1 MKTLTV
7 LRDLAR
13 VALRGQ
19 EVDASF
25 KDASNLIAEEIRA
38 KTVYLMYGSDDW
50 FRKLGDSGDPQ
61 EYDIKQQGYWLL
73 NRFTVEKAS
82 PCAFNVVDRRVYD
95 IVAARPGV
103 TRSHAAALIPM
114 SEGKSEML
122 IVGGLKGRLR
132 RSDIALL
139 EAAAPIVAHVVAR
152 RVDAQR
158 LQRQKQ
164 QLNAL
169 GDVARVMAR
178 AQEKDQV
185 MAEVATAVAA
195 ASGFDIV
202 SISVLD
208 PSGKR
213 LASRHLGLQ
222 RFSQHPVSQAYRQ
235 GVLDEVIITLGRTKE
250 PVLYADL
257 ATDQR
262 VDEQTRYLLSGKA
275 LMASLAV
282 FPLVFRD
289 ETLGVMSLLSQSPH
303 SFEQPEAELLQGLAA
318 QVTMIL
324 KGLDMYEELHSA
336 KEALQEHAERLQES
350 VSIESK
356 LARTDPVTG
365 LFNHR
370 AFHERVRD
378 EMSGAE
384 AGGKSIGLVMLDID
398 DFKRVNDSL
407 GHLAGDQV
415 LRELAVTLVDVVKRK
430 GDLYRYGGDEFAI
443 LLPGTNRRDA
453 AHVAEGLRRAVARRM
468 DSNGNKVTISLGV
481 ASFPDVAG
489 SAEELI
495 YGADAAMYWAKSTG
509 KNRVG
514 RWDRLVSRKAEGAAP
529 WSLTDRAVRAPDVVA
544 ALVAALAAKDPVT
557 SAHTERCSWYA
568 AKLAEEL
575 RLPEEERMVVRVAA
589 LLHDIGKLAVPDEVL
604 FKPGPLTEEEWVQMR
619 QHPSAAL
626 HVLGQI
632 RSIAE
637 ATPAIVHHH
646 EHFDGSGYPDGL
658 AGEEIPVVSRILL
671 VTDAFDAMT
680 TDRPYRKAMP
690 VEAAVEELERNCGNQ
705 FDPRVVEAFLEV
717 LSRHGPQ
724 PLNSERQRSKTGSAV
739 AVH

>member
-1 MKTLTV
+1 MNALTV

-19 EVDASF
+19 DMGAGLRDAA
-25 KDASNLIAEEIRA
+25 DLIAAEIRA
-38 KTVYLMYGSDDW
+38 ETVYLIYGDDW

-61 EYDIKQQGYWLL
+61 DYDIKQQGYWLL
-73 NRFTVEKAS
+73 NRFMVDKS
-82 PCAFNVVDRRVYD
+82 NPCAFNLADKQVSDV
-95 IVAARPGV
+95 VAARQGV
-103 TRSHAAALIPM
+103 IRSHAAVLIPM

-132 RSDIALL
+132 QSDIALL
-139 EAAAPIVAHVVAR
+139 EAAAPIAAHVVAR
-152 RVDAQR
+152 RVDDQR
-158 LQRQKQ
+158 LQRQQQ

-178 AQEKDQV
+178 SQDKDQV
-185 MAEVATAVAA
+185 LEEVATAVAG

-208 PSGKR
+208 PDGKR
-213 LASRHLGLQ
+213 LASRHLSLQ
-222 RFSQHPVSQAYRQ
+222 RFSQHPVSQAYKQ
-235 GVLDEVIITLGRTKE
+235 GLMDESILALANVKE

-257 ATDQR
+257 ASAQR
-262 VDEQTRYLLSGKA
+262 VDERTRYLLSAKA
-275 LMASLAV
+275 LMASLAS
-282 FPLVFRD
+282 FPLLFRN
-289 ETLGVMSLLSQSPH
+289 ETVGIMSLLSQSPH
-303 SFEQPEAELLQGLAA
+303 SFERPEVELLQGLAA
-318 QVTMIL
+318 QVAMIL
-324 KGLDMYEELHSA
+324 KGLDMYEELRSA
-336 KEALQEHAERLQES
+336 KETLQEHAQRLQES

-365 LFNHR
+365 LSNHR
-370 AFHERVRD
+370 AFHERVR
-378 EMSGAE
+378 EEVSGAQE
-384 AGGKSIGLVMLDID
+384 NGKGIGLVMLDID
-398 DFKRVNDSL
+398 DFKRVNDSV

-415 LRELAVTLVDVVKRK
+415 LHELALILVDMVKRK
-430 GDLYRYGGDEFAI
+430 GEPYRYGGDEFAI
-443 LLPGTNRRDA
+443 LLPGVKRHDA
-453 AHVAEGLRRAVARRM
+453 ARVAEGLRRAVAKRM
-468 DSNGNKVTISLGV
+468 DGNGNKVTISLGV
-481 ASFPDVAG
+481 ASFPDVVG

-495 YGADAAMYWAKSTG
+495 YGADAAMYWAKAGG

-514 RWDRLVSRKAEGAAP
+514 RWDRLVSRGAEGTAS
-529 WSLTDRAVRAPDVVA
+529 WSSTDRAVRAPDVVA

-557 SAHTERCSWYA
+557 CAHAERCSWYA
-568 AKLAEEL
+568 VKLAEEL
-575 RLPEEERMVVRVAA
+575 GVAEEERVVVRLAA
-589 LLHDIGKLAVPDEVL
+589 LLHDIGKLAVSDTVL
-604 FKPGPLTEEEWVQMR
+604 FKPGPLTDEEWTQMK

-626 HVLGQI
+626 HVLSQV

-658 AGEEIPVVSRILL
+658 AGEEIPVVARILL

-690 VEAAVEELERNCGNQ
+690 VDAAIEELKRNCGNQ
-705 FDPRVVEAFLEV
+705 FDPRIVSAFLRV

-724 PLNSERQRSKTGSAV
+724 PLDSVAQQSKAESAV
-739 AVH
+739 GVH